1 MSQQQYRYES
11 SHVTLHSDTDND
23 DEDEEFSAYVLP
35 NSYSGGKSTY
45 KLAQKIRNKL
55 EAESVDK
62 ELDFDGSLRSLNKI
76 YSLMP
81 DLNRLPKDEVA
92 QLCAESVLYNKNDLI
107 VLNKPYG
114 LAVTNGAGIF
124 VSLKS
129 ILPILK
135 ELISPKSEILRP
147 VHRLDRCTT
156 GVLMLASSKFRF
168 LELKDMFKRE
178 EIKKTYICIT
188 KLVPDPSSGIVNNE
202 HRRILLFVYLYLG
215 VIEAALGERRIF
227 GRFKTSPLSIN
238 LKGKEKY
245 LKSDADAKIV
255 KTEYST
261 LSVGEKCA
269 LIKCSTYTVFCLGMK
284 HQIRC
289 HMGLC
294 FGHPIVGDHKYS
306 DFVGNR
312 PQRLPS
318 EMLHKL
324 GIRSSKSRH
333 LPLYLHASEI
343 EIPEFPKQKNLSVR
357 APLPNFF
364 LYTLKRLRLRV

>member
-1 MSQQQYRYES
+1 LASEYLFKAEHSVRMSQQQCRHEC
-11 SHVTLHSDTDND
+11 SHVTPNSDKDND
-23 DEDEEFSAYVLP
+23 EEDEDFSAHVLP
-35 NSYSGGKSTY
+35 NLYSCGKSTY
-45 KLAQKIRNKL
+45 KLAQKIRNSL

-62 ELDFDGSLRSLNKI
+62 TLDLDGSLRSLNKI

-81 DLNRLPKDEVA
+81 DLNRLPKDEIA

-114 LAVTNGAGIF
+114 LAVTNGPGMF

-129 ILPILK
+129 ILPMLK

-147 VHRLDRCTT
+147 IHRLDRCTT
-156 GVLMLASSKFRF
+156 GILMLASSKFRF

-188 KLVPDPSSGIVNNE
+188 KLVPNPSSG
-202 HRRILLFVYLYLG
+202 
-215 VIEAALGERRIF
+215 VIQAALGERKIS
-227 GRFKTSPLSIN
+227 GRFKTSPLLIN

-245 LKSDADAKIV
+245 LKSGADAKVV

-269 LIKCSTYTVFCLGMK
+269 LIKCTTHTGMK

-294 FGHPIVGDHKYS
+294 FGCPIVGDHKYS
-306 DFVGNR
+306 NFVGNR

-318 EMLHKL
+318 EVLHKL
-324 GIRSSKSRH
+324 GIRPSKSRH

-343 EIPEFPKQKNLSVR
+343 EIPEFPKQRNLSVK
-357 APLPNFF
+357 APLPKFF

>member
-1 MSQQQYRYES
+1 MKHYLRNIYLFKAEHSVRMSQQQCRHEC
-11 SHVTLHSDTDND
+11 SHVTPNSDKDND
-23 DEDEEFSAYVLP
+23 EEDEDFSAHVLP
-35 NSYSGGKSTY
+35 NLYSCGKSTY
-45 KLAQKIRNKL
+45 KLAQKIRNSL

-62 ELDFDGSLRSLNKI
+62 TLD
-76 YSLMP
+76 
-81 DLNRLPKDEVA
+81 
-92 QLCAESVLYNKNDLI
+92 DLI

-114 LAVTNGAGIF
+114 LAVTNGPGMF
-124 VSLKS
+124 
-129 ILPILK
+129 
-135 ELISPKSEILRP
+135 LISPKSEILRP
-147 VHRLDRCTT
+147 IHRLDRCTT
-156 GVLMLASSKFRF
+156 GILMLASSKFRF

-188 KLVPDPSSGIVNNE
+188 KLVPNPSSG
-202 HRRILLFVYLYLG
+202 
-215 VIEAALGERRIF
+215 VIQAALGERKIS
-227 GRFKTSPLSIN
+227 GRFKTSPLLIN

-245 LKSDADAKIV
+245 LKSGADAKIV

-269 LIKCSTYTVFCLGMK
+269 LIKCTTHTGMK

-294 FGHPIVGDHKYS
+294 FGCPIVGDHKYS
-306 DFVGNR
+306 NFVGNR

-318 EMLHKL
+318 EVLHKL
-324 GIRSSKSRH
+324 GIRPSKSRH

-343 EIPEFPKQKNLSVR
+343 EIPEFPKQRNLSVK
-357 APLPNFF
+357 APLPKFF

>member
-188 KLVPDPSSGIVNNE
+188 KLVPDPSSG
-202 HRRILLFVYLYLG
+202 
-215 VIEAALGERRIF
+215 
-227 GRFKTSPLSIN
+227 
-238 LKGKEKY
+238 
-245 LKSDADAKIV
+245 
-255 KTEYST
+255 
-261 LSVGEKCA
+261 
-269 LIKCSTYTVFCLGMK
+269 MK

>member
-1 MSQQQYRYES
+1 MSQQQYRHES
-11 SHVTLHSDTDND
+11 SHVTLHSNTDND

-62 ELDFDGSLRSLNKI
+62 ELDLDGSLRSLNKI

-188 KLVPDPSSGIVNNE
+188 KLVPDPSSG
-202 HRRILLFVYLYLG
+202 
-215 VIEAALGERRIF
+215 VIEAALGERRIS
-227 GRFKTSPLSIN
+227 GRFKVVNNSM
-238 LKGKEKY
+238 
-245 LKSDADAKIV
+245 AV
-255 KTEYST
+255 
-261 LSVGEKCA
+261 
-269 LIKCSTYTVFCLGMK
+269 
-284 HQIRC
+284 
-289 HMGLC
+289 
-294 FGHPIVGDHKYS
+294 
-306 DFVGNR
+306 
-312 PQRLPS
+312 
-318 EMLHKL
+318 
-324 GIRSSKSRH
+324 
-333 LPLYLHASEI
+333 LYL
-343 EIPEFPKQKNLSVR
+343 LG
-357 APLPNFF
+357 LF
-364 LYTLKRLRLRV
+364 LDFTFVN

>member
-188 KLVPDPSSGIVNNE
+188 KLVPDPSSG
-202 HRRILLFVYLYLG
+202 
-215 VIEAALGERRIF
+215 VIEAALGERRIS
-227 GRFKTSPLSIN
+227 GRFKVIN
-238 LKGKEKY
+238 NSMA
-245 LKSDADAKIV
+245 SDADAKIV

-269 LIKCSTYTVFCLGMK
+269 LIKCSTYTGMK

>member
-1 MSQQQYRYES
+1 MSQQQCRYES
-11 SHVTLHSDTDND
+11 SHVTLNSDTNND
-23 DEDEEFSAYVLP
+23 EEDEDFSAYVLP
-35 NSYSGGKSTY
+35 NLYSGGKSTY
-45 KLAQKIRNKL
+45 KLAQKIRNSL

-62 ELDFDGSLRSLNKI
+62 ALDADGSLRSLNKI

-81 DLNRLPKDEVA
+81 DLNRLPKDEIA
-92 QLCAESVLYNKNDLI
+92 QLCAESVLYNKILDDLI

-114 LAVTNGAGIF
+114 LTVANGPGMF

-188 KLVPDPSSGIVNNE
+188 KLVPNPSSG
-202 HRRILLFVYLYLG
+202 
-215 VIEAALGERRIF
+215 VIQAALGERKIS
-227 GRFKTSPLSIN
+227 GRFKTSPLLIN

-245 LKSDADAKIV
+245 LKSGADAKTV

-261 LSVGEKCA
+261 LSVGKKCA
-269 LIKCSTYTVFCLGMK
+269 LIKCTTHTGMK

-294 FGHPIVGDHKYS
+294 FGCPIVGDHKYS

-324 GIRSSKSRH
+324 GIRPSKSRH

-343 EIPEFPKQKNLSVR
+343 EIPEFPKQGNLSVK
-357 APLPNFF
+357 APLPKFF

>member
-11 SHVTLHSDTDND
+11 SHITLHSNTDND

-45 KLAQKIRNKL
+45 ELAQKIRSKL
-55 EAESVDK
+55 EAEN
-62 ELDFDGSLRSLNKI
+62 LDGSLRSLNKI

-188 KLVPDPSSGIVNNE
+188 KLVPDPSSG
-202 HRRILLFVYLYLG
+202 
-215 VIEAALGERRIF
+215 VIEAALGERRIS

-269 LIKCSTYTVFCLGMK
+269 LIKCTTYTGMK

-343 EIPEFPKQKNLSVR
+343 EIPEFPKQKNLSVK

>member
-1 MSQQQYRYES
+1 MSQQQCRYES
-11 SHVTLHSDTDND
+11 SHVTLNSDTDND
-23 DEDEEFSAYVLP
+23 EEDEDFSAYVLP
-35 NSYSGGKSTY
+35 NLHSGGKSTY
-45 KLAQKIRNKL
+45 KLAQKIRNSL

-62 ELDFDGSLRSLNKI
+62 ALDPDGSLRSLNKI

-81 DLNRLPKDEVA
+81 DLNRLPKDEIA
-92 QLCAESVLYNKNDLI
+92 QLCAESVLYNKILDDLI

-114 LAVTNGAGIF
+114 LAVTNGPGMF

-188 KLVPDPSSGIVNNE
+188 KLVPNP
-202 HRRILLFVYLYLG
+202 
-215 VIEAALGERRIF
+215 
-227 GRFKTSPLSIN
+227 TS
-238 LKGKEKY
+238 
-245 LKSDADAKIV
+245 
-255 KTEYST
+255 
-261 LSVGEKCA
+261 
-269 LIKCSTYTVFCLGMK
+269 GMK

-294 FGHPIVGDHKYS
+294 FGCPIVGDHKYS

-324 GIRSSKSRH
+324 GIRPSKSRH

-343 EIPEFPKQKNLSVR
+343 EIPEFPKQRNLSVK
-357 APLPNFF
+357 APLPKFF

>member
-62 ELDFDGSLRSLNKI
+62 ALDLDGSLRSLNKI

-114 LAVTNGAGIF
+114 LPVTNGAACF
-124 VSLKS
+124 
-129 ILPILK
+129 
-135 ELISPKSEILRP
+135 EILRP

-188 KLVPDPSSGIVNNE
+188 KLVPNPSS
-202 HRRILLFVYLYLG
+202 G
-215 VIEAALGERRIF
+215 VIEAALGERRIS

-238 LKGKEKY
+238 LKGKEKC
-245 LKSDADAKIV
+245 LNSGADAKIV

-269 LIKCSTYTVFCLGMK
+269 LIKCTTYTGMK

-343 EIPEFPKQKNLSVR
+343 EIPEFPKQKNLSVK

>member
-62 ELDFDGSLRSLNKI
+62 ELDLDGSLRSLNKI

-188 KLVPDPSSGIVNNE
+188 KLVPDPSSG
-202 HRRILLFVYLYLG
+202 
-215 VIEAALGERRIF
+215 
-227 GRFKTSPLSIN
+227 
-238 LKGKEKY
+238 
-245 LKSDADAKIV
+245 
-255 KTEYST
+255 
-261 LSVGEKCA
+261 
-269 LIKCSTYTVFCLGMK
+269 MK

>member
-62 ELDFDGSLRSLNKI
+62 ELDLDGSLRSLNKI

-188 KLVPDPSSGIVNNE
+188 KLVPDPSSG
-202 HRRILLFVYLYLG
+202 
-215 VIEAALGERRIF
+215 VIEAALGERRIS

-269 LIKCSTYTVFCLGMK
+269 LIKCSTYTGMK